1 MRPDGRPAVTEY
13 RILKENQEWT
23 VLKIHL
29 LTGRTHQIRVH
40 FAHEGHPLV
49 GDPLYGTKDGRIAR
63 QALHAWTVRFRHPR
77 TGEEMLLT
85 APMPGIWR
93 GCWGRKAV
101 QSEEQEGKRQTTNPQ
116 DCLKGRSDLSP
127 KI

>member
-1 MRPDGRPAVTEY
+1 M
-13 RILKENQEWT
+13 LKT
-23 VLKIHL
+23 HL
-29 LTGRTHQIRVH
+29 LTGWTHQIRVH

-85 APMPGIWR
+85 APMPGDM
-93 GCWGRKAV
+93 
-101 QSEEQEGKRQTTNPQ
+101 EGLLGEK
-116 DCLKGRSDLSP
+116 SSAE
-127 KI
+127 